1 MGINNSLLKSIQT
14 LVDKAINI
22 APFDKTRQAQI
33 ITNNGDGTYTIRLDG
48 ILYNN
53 IPSYPNY
60 NKLKAGIIVKTI
72 IPSNQTSQ
80 MYIVAPEDARA
91 FLDFFY
97 PVGSYY
103 DTSDANF
110 NPNVMWG
117 GTWHL
122 LDEGYVLISG
132 SSNGSYKVGTNYGN
146 NTKSYTPSGSVGNH
160 TLNTN
165 QIPSHNHAFGLYKWN
180 SNGTNAG
187 PLNTMPWVYS
197 QGSGSNHVQPTPGT
211 KNFNYDNKGNLMIW
225 NTGGGQAHNHGFT
238 GTAATLDVMQAST
251 PVYRWHRVA

>member
-110 NPNVMWG
+110 NPNVIWG
-117 GTWHL
+117 GTWSL

-132 SSNGSYKVGTNYGN
+132 SSDGSYKVGTNYGN

-160 TLNTN
+160 TLDTN
-165 QIPSHNHAFGLYKWN
+165 QIPSHVHVFPRQQWYGADSALN
-180 SNGTNAG
+180 TNAG
-187 PLNTMPWVYS
+187 SIYS
-197 QGSGSNHVQPTPGT
+197 WKSGAGTGGSTSYSYKATNNGLYGS
-211 KNFNYDNKGNLMIW
+211 
-225 NTGGGQAHNHGFT
+225 TGGGQAHSHGFT
-238 GTAATLDVMQAST
+238 GTAATLDVMQASI